1 MTTSISREELNAAY
15 KFARQIMKERAASFY
30 QAFSKLPE
38 ERFLSVAA
46 VYAFCRSADDI
57 VDAAGN
63 DKYKQEARQKLSK
76 LEEGLKSLYKGSS
89 SVSDYYPWWP
99 AFADTVYKYQIH
111 IKSFLQQIEG
121 QRRDLDFKDIQTL
134 EELVDYCRLV
144 AGSVGT
150 MLLPILADDE
160 ADTSDPGFIKACEG
174 LGIAM
179 QITNI
184 LRDVGEDLKLRNRIY
199 IPADMLLSQG
209 LTRKNLEDIT
219 LNNEAIPKSFISVWE
234 ALAQTADEYY
244 KAYEPWLFKFH
255 SSCQLPLTAAA
266 MSYRAI
272 ADAVRKED
280 YNCFTKRCYTSS
292 SARAKIIVEAE
303 KHIKKLRKNRK

>member
-1 MTTSISREELNAAY
+1 MTITISKAELNAAY
-15 KFARQIMKERAASFY
+15 KHAEQIMKERAASFY

-46 VYAFCRSADDI
+46 VYVFCRCADDI
-57 VDAAGN
+57 VDTAVN
-63 DKYKQEARQKLSK
+63 DSDKLKAKQDLNV
-76 LEEGLKSLYKGSS
+76 LEEKLKSLYNEESIA
-89 SVSDYYPWWP
+89 SDDYPWWS
-99 AFADTVYKYQIH
+99 AFTDTVQKFKIP

-121 QRRDLDFKDIQTL
+121 QRRDIDFKDIQTL
-134 EELVDYCRLV
+134 AELIDYCRLV

-160 ADTSDPGFIKACEG
+160 ADTTDLGFITACES

-184 LRDVGEDLKLRNRIY
+184 LRDVGEDLKLRNRLY

-209 LTRKNLEDIT
+209 LTRKTLEDIT
-219 LNNEAIPKSFISVWE
+219 FNNEEIPKSFISIWE
-234 ALAQTADEYY
+234 ALAKTADEYY
-244 KAYEPWLFKFH
+244 KAYESWLFKFH

-272 ADAVRKED
+272 ADAVRKEG

-292 SARAKIIVEAE
+292 AARAKIIIEAE
-303 KHIKKLRKNRK
+303 RRIKKLRKNR